1 MNNYIKSTV
10 LFTVIF
16 VLSSCS
22 NKVTVP
28 STPQT
33 VNVFPSDALLV
44 SPCKA
49 KPAGESLI
57 DLALAQNKNVGCIG
71 LWEKQMD
78 AIRKN
83 KKAQMELYNVK

>member
-16 VLSSCS
+16 VLASCS

-28 STPQT
+28 SSPQIT
-33 VNVFPSDALLV
+33 YVGPPDSLLTI
-44 SPCKA
+44 PCKA
-49 KPAGESLI
+49 TPAGESLI

-71 LWEKQMD
+71 MLHKQMKK
-78 AIRKN
+78 IRDN
-83 KKAQMELYNVK
+83 KKQQESLYAK

>member
-1 MNNYIKSTV
+1 MYCLTMGCLV
-10 LFTVIF
+10 LT
-16 VLSSCS
+16 LSACFGRG
-22 NKVTVP
+22 TAP

-33 VNVFPSDALLV
+33 VNVFPSDSLLV
-44 SPCKA
+44 NPCKA
-49 KPAGESLI
+49 KSAGESLI

-83 KKAQMELYNVK
+83 KKSQMELYNVK

>member
-1 MNNYIKSTV
+1 MPPTQ
-10 LFTVIF
+10 
-16 VLSSCS
+16 
-22 NKVTVP
+22 
-28 STPQT
+28 QT

-44 SPCKA
+44 NPCKA

-71 LWEKQMD
+71 LFEKQME

-83 KKAQMELYNVK
+83 KKQQQDLYNAKP

>member
-1 MNNYIKSTV
+1 
-10 LFTVIF
+10 
-16 VLSSCS
+16 
-22 NKVTVP
+22 
-28 STPQT
+28 
-33 VNVFPSDALLV
+33 V

-57 DLALAQNKNVGCIG
+57 DLALAQNRNVGCIG

-83 KKAQMELYNVK
+83 KKSQVELYKNVK

>member
-1 MNNYIKSTV
+1 MKNVSVYILLLVFSLSVTGCASDNNLRNSPTITYIG
-10 LFTVIF
+10 
-16 VLSSCS
+16 
-22 NKVTVP
+22 
-28 STPQT
+28 
-33 VNVFPSDALLV
+33 PSDSLLV
-44 SPCKA
+44 NPCKA

>member
-1 MNNYIKSTV
+1 M
-10 LFTVIF
+10 
-16 VLSSCS
+16 
-22 NKVTVP
+22 P
-28 STPQT
+28 STQPI
-33 VNVFPSDALLV
+33 VNVFPSDALLA

-71 LWEKQMD
+71 LWEKQME

-83 KKAQMELYNVK
+83 KKAQMGLYNVK